1 MHLEKLKNRIGFMQ
15 GRLSEPVD
23 NKIQSFPIYTW
34 QKEFKWAKNINFKN
48 MEWTI
53 DYKNILQNPLMQSNG
68 RDQINF
74 LKEKYDLN
82 IPSITCDCF
91 MQQPFWKESN
101 PEKIK
106 KLINLFNSLVKA
118 CNLIECRIIV
128 LPLVDNG
135 KLERKQEEKYLIDF
149 CNDNINFIKENNIK
163 IAFEID

>member
-34 QKEFKWAKNINFKN
+34 QKEFKWAKNIDLKKYG
-48 MEWTI
+48 M
-53 DYKNILQNPLMQSNG
+53 DYRLQKYFAEPLMQING
-68 RDQINF
+68 RVQINF

-101 PEKIK
+101 PEKSK
-106 KLINLFNSLVKA
+106 KLINLFNILVKA
-118 CNLIECRIIV
+118 CNEIECRIIV

-135 KLERKQEEKYLIDF
+135 KLEKKRRKILNRFFK
-149 CNDNINFIKENNIK
+149 
-163 IAFEID
+163 